1 VGDALGAPLRG
12 RNLIAPLFPQLADGM
27 RRNPNGGII
36 KPRTGKPPEEDFN
49 KEFDEFEYDGLPPDA
64 PLEPPTLE
72 LRKGQVTDETHMACC
87 IAWSLR
93 EVKRYDAADV
103 TRRYRAWKAHA
114 FDMSEPVREVL
125 DEMDS
130 GLPVLNAGRRVWLRN
145 FRRTFTNGSLART
158 APIGVFYAK
167 DEPARIQASFEDSA
181 LTHFDPRCQLACAAL
196 NAAIAKAL
204 TGGGKLEAQELIT
217 AAQSGLSVAAPML
230 ARSAA
235 DYVSEVA
242 DAKSLLLSD
251 LEAAQQ
257 ADPLLYGPELH
268 LHRHYGHVR
277 IAFRLAFWELI
288 HAPSFEAGLV
298 DVVNRGADADAHGAV
313 TGALLGAFYGEEAIP
328 AEWKRVVLDS
338 MATVRGPLWN
348 LYHPR
353 HLLPL
358 VPE

>member
-1 VGDALGAPLRG
+1 
-12 RNLIAPLFPQLADGM
+12 M
-27 RRNPNGGII
+27 RRNPTGGII
-36 KPRTGKPPEEDFN
+36 KPRTGKPPDEAPN
-49 KEFDEFEYDGLPPDA
+49 AEFDEFEFDGLPPDA

-87 IAWSLR
+87 IAWGLR

-103 TRRYRAWKAHA
+103 ARRYRAWKAHA

-130 GLPVLNAGRRVWLRN
+130 GLPVLTAGRRVWLRN
-145 FRRTFTNGSLART
+145 FRRTYTNGSLART

-167 DEPARIQASFEDSA
+167 DEPARLQASFEDSA

-196 NAAIAKAL
+196 NSAIAKAL

-217 AAQSGLSVAAPML
+217 AAQTGLSVGAPML

-235 DYVSEVA
+235 DYVSEVTT
-242 DAKSLLLSD
+242 AKSLLLED
-251 LEAAQQ
+251 LKAAQQ

-277 IAFRLAFWELI
+277 IAFRLAFWELL

-298 DVVNRGADADAHGAV
+298 DAVNRGGDADAHGAI
-313 TGALLGAFYGEEAIP
+313 TGALLGAFHGEEAIP
-328 AEWKRVVLDS
+328 TEWRRLVLDS

-358 VPE
+358 VPD